1 MNTQEPISD
10 EIVVVGGRYGDYADV
25 LMDLYEQ
32 NKPIEPE
39 EMRKALG
46 GDEVILAPDSN
57 DFVPYAVGVFD
68 QMNRRLGY
76 VWMRQAPA
84 IQAWLAMNGLR
95 YLSARITE
103 FDHVSKSLKAE
114 TSIPIQLPVV
124 DRWKP
129 IDFGW
134 ASDLPLEHAPLTEAS
149 VSLSVMRLY
158 DELNMATEWNERL
171 QRMIDNLLRALPTD
185 LSEHRSQECYEVYMK
200 MKHSKI
206 SEVRQRASEVLRV
219 LIREESNNHLN
230 WWMRVW
236 LPAYFKETVTAGV
249 DKMFAYSNYTL
260 EKVEHILEGAPY
272 NLFNIY
278 KAMPQNFA
286 FRLYFSSLP
295 LSIYNRLLTLLA
307 VREAMM
313 DEQGQINGMLDKG
326 LEGKMRV
333 KLRFFKDRCFK
344 DAGGQESLRGLI
356 KSLLPRIDEESG
368 RDWIC
373 LYMGY
378 LFFKDKRIIMKKYVD
393 FFSDIEALMPNILTK
408 VDQAKSGY
416 ARYRQYID
424 TMTLEI
430 TRWFIEDGC
439 LPPVNI
445 WRSKTYDFQVDD
457 KRQERIQGLT
467 SEVLIELK
475 MIQAHH

>member
-25 LMDLYEQ
+25 LKDLYEQ

-39 EMRKALG
+39 EMRKTLG

-158 DELNMATEWNERL
+158 DELNTATEWNERL

-219 LIREESNNHLN
+219 LIREESNNHLS
-230 WWMRVW
+230 WWMREW

-278 KAMPQNFA
+278 KAMPHNFA

-307 VREAMM
+307 VREAMIA
-313 DEQGQINGMLDKG
+313 EQGQINGMLDKG

-344 DAGGQESLRGLI
+344 DAGGQESLRELI
-356 KSLLPRIDEESG
+356 KSIQSRINVNSG
-368 RDWIC
+368 REWIA
-373 LYMGY
+373 LYIGY
-378 LFFKDKRIIMKKYVD
+378 LLAKREYAPVRGFTDFFKDID
-393 FFSDIEALMPNILTK
+393 ALMPGLLKNVKDVTK
-408 VDQAKSGY
+408 TYD
-416 ARYRQYID
+416 RYRSYID
-424 TMTLEI
+424 SLALECNN
-430 TRWFIEDGC
+430 WYVEKGC
-439 LPPVNI
+439 LPLIDVFRNKYY
-445 WRSKTYDFQVDD
+445 RFHGDD
-457 KRQERIQGLT
+457 KFQDRMKPLITEAY
-467 SEVLIELK
+467 IELQV
-475 MIQAHH
+475 IRAHR

>member
-25 LMDLYEQ
+25 LKDLYEQ

-134 ASDLPLEHAPLTEAS
+134 ANDLPLEHAPLTEAS

-185 LSEHRSQECYEVYMK
+185 LSEHRSQE
-200 MKHSKI
+200 
-206 SEVRQRASEVLRV
+206 
-219 LIREESNNHLN
+219 
-230 WWMRVW
+230 
-236 LPAYFKETVTAGV
+236 
-249 DKMFAYSNYTL
+249 
-260 EKVEHILEGAPY
+260 
-272 NLFNIY
+272 
-278 KAMPQNFA
+278 
-286 FRLYFSSLP
+286 
-295 LSIYNRLLTLLA
+295 
-307 VREAMM
+307 
-313 DEQGQINGMLDKG
+313 
-326 LEGKMRV
+326 
-333 KLRFFKDRCFK
+333 
-344 DAGGQESLRGLI
+344 
-356 KSLLPRIDEESG
+356 
-368 RDWIC
+368 
-373 LYMGY
+373 
-378 LFFKDKRIIMKKYVD
+378 
-393 FFSDIEALMPNILTK
+393 
-408 VDQAKSGY
+408 
-416 ARYRQYID
+416 
-424 TMTLEI
+424 
-430 TRWFIEDGC
+430 
-439 LPPVNI
+439 
-445 WRSKTYDFQVDD
+445 
-457 KRQERIQGLT
+457 
-467 SEVLIELK
+467 
-475 MIQAHH
+475 